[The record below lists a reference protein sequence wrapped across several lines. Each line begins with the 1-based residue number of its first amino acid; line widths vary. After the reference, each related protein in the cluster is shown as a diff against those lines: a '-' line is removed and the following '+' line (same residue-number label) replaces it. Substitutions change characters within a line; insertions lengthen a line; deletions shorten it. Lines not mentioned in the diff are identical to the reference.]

1 MFAFLRNLFPDRI
14 FRHKLEPAAERRL
27 GLAQARAEEAIIRT
41 HVDNALM
48 FVDTLA
54 EDMTFDRAIDSYIRE
69 MAIPEPLA
77 STVATR
83 TLVVLGQDLVPVP
96 PPGTRVGRRR
106 RRPPAPPSQRRV
118 TRPRAAAAHDQAGL
132 VSGTAKATATALT
145 QGRGGRRDAEDGR
158 RVEVRRATS
167 RDVFVKAARD
177 ASMWLRRPSSH
188 QVASRAAVPKKSGSL
203 SDGPQPPRPSSAPRR
218 LCGEAVCFS

>member
-77 STVATR
+77 STVVTR
-83 TLVVLGQDLVPVP
+83 TLVVLGQDVVPYRKRAVDA
-96 PPGTRVGRRR
+96 GDVVEE
-106 RRPPAPPSQRRV
+106 RPKLRLNDAS
-118 TRPRAAAAHDQAGL
+118 
-132 VSGTAKATATALT
+132 
-145 QGRGGRRDAEDGR
+145 QGRTQQRTIK
-158 RVEVRRATS
+158 RA
-167 RDVFVKAARD
+167 
-177 ASMWLRRPSSH
+177 
-188 QVASRAAVPKKSGSL
+188 
-203 SDGPQPPRPSSAPRR
+203 
-218 LCGEAVCFS
+218 